1 MKIVKYLVVILI
13 LLLFGC
19 GDIMDDLVINNEL
32 IDNHIR
38 FTLTSKKTF
47 FIRDY
52 YIMEI
57 KNATNIFIIGAD
69 YSLIGITKTTTNF
82 IELYTNSFKDETID
96 FIIKEPLEYYK
107 FYEFYISLNPPIY
120 LPRIYVK
127 LLPELT
133 NIILTNGE
141 VVEKTNTQLKWSFKL
156 EDLTN

>member
-52 YIMEI
+52 YIFYYLSLLFS
-57 KNATNIFIIGAD
+57 FILC
-69 YSLIGITKTTTNF
+69 SLFVCSLRTYIIILPQFTTFSYEHLPQET
-82 IELYTNSFKDETID
+82 EGGQLYN
-96 FIIKEPLEYYK
+96 
-107 FYEFYISLNPPIY
+107 YI
-120 LPRIYVK
+120 
-127 LLPELT
+127 
-133 NIILTNGE
+133 NIII
-141 VVEKTNTQLKWSFKL
+141 Q
-156 EDLTN
+156 